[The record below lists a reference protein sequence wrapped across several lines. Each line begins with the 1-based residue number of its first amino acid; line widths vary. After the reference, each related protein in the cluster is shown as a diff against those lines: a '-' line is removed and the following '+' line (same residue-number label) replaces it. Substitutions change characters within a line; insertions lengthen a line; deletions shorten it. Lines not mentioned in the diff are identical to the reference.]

1 MLVRA
6 RNREQELEDIAAR
19 LLEHAHAGRPFREM
33 GIVVR
38 TADPYVPALR
48 ATLERFGI
56 PARFYFAEPLAD
68 HSLARYVTAAI
79 EAAPG
84 WGADRQT
91 PADWAERV
99 KSLGAQ
105 YPQPEITEPATH
117 AMAAIWR
124 SAAVALGDF
133 GKAVDEAEAVFPK
146 GVRIPFPDFREELKV
161 ALRLAELR
169 VPDHRRDVV
178 HVMDVYEAR
187 QWKLPVVFVCGLLEK
202 RFPLYHA
209 QDPLLPD
216 DVRTRLGARTTQE
229 WEAEERF
236 LFDLA
241 TTRASETLVLSYP
254 RFDQKGEE
262 TLRSFYLDRFLEAAR
277 NVSAAPARSARPE
290 PLGVRPPVRR
300 PLIYDEGLRQWLA
313 KRFERI
319 SVTALESFLQC
330 PFQFFAGQ
338 TLRLVDPPVEPEERL
353 DLKVQGN
360 VIHEVLGKWLYSR
373 GAIEP
378 LLEAAFAEACRR
390 EQIPSGYRTES
401 VRLELLRNL
410 RRFIPVALATGAQPE
425 KAEQDVE
432 VQLEDK
438 LTLRGRIDRIDTS
451 PDGRALIIDYK
462 NSAPDKIKA
471 LVKAHLEGRR
481 IQGGVYMLALRQAGR
496 EVAGML
502 FAGLRGKTAWDGWST
517 LNAKSCAP
525 EELAAVMASAR
536 EAALDAVAK
545 IREGVIEP
553 KPADPRLCQYC
564 SFYDACRFESA
575 AKVGAGGEAEE

>member
-1 MLVRA
+1 
-6 RNREQELEDIAAR
+6 
-19 LLEHAHAGRPFREM
+19 
-33 GIVVR
+33 
-38 TADPYVPALR
+38 
-48 ATLERFGI
+48 
-56 PARFYFAEPLAD
+56 
-68 HSLARYVTAAI
+68 
-79 EAAPG
+79 
-84 WGADRQT
+84 
-91 PADWAERV
+91 
-99 KSLGAQ
+99 
-105 YPQPEITEPATH
+105 
-117 AMAAIWR
+117 MAAIWR
-124 SAAVALGDF
+124 SAAVALRDF
-133 GKAVDEAEAVFPK
+133 NAAVDETEAVFPK
-146 GVRIPFPDFREELKV
+146 GVRIPFPDFQEELKV
-161 ALRLAELR
+161 ALRLTALR

-178 HVMDVYEAR
+178 HVMDVYEVR

-202 RFPLYHA
+202 QFPLYHA

-216 DVRTRLGARTTQE
+216 EVRMLLGLRTTDE
-229 WEAEERF
+229 RDAEERF

-254 RFDQKGEE
+254 RFDQKGAE

-277 NVSAAPARSARPE
+277 NVTKAPARSARPE
-290 PLGVRPPVRR
+290 PLGARPPARR
-300 PLIYDEGLRQWLA
+300 PLIYDESLRQWLA
-313 KRFERI
+313 KRFERV

-338 TLRLVDPPVEPEERL
+338 ALRLADPPVEPEERL
-353 DLKVQGN
+353 DARVQGK
-360 VIHEVLGKWLYSR
+360 IMHEVLREWLYSR

-378 LLEAAFAEACRR
+378 LLEAAFGEACRR

-410 RRFIPVALATGAQPE
+410 RRFIPQALATGAQPE

-432 VQLEDK
+432 LQLEDNFT
-438 LTLRGRIDRIDTS
+438 LTGRIDRIDTS

-517 LNAKSCAP
+517 LGGKPSAP
-525 EELAAVMASAR
+525 DELAAVMASAR
-536 EAALDAVAK
+536 QAALDAIAK
-545 IREGVIEP
+545 IRDGVIEP

-575 AKVGAGGEAEE
+575 AKVSAGGEAEE